1 MSSRLT
7 QLSRSVAGR
16 TAIVTGSASGM
27 GRATAH
33 LFADEGANVVVADLG
48 EERVAAVV
56 DEIAAAHGADR
67 VLGQVTD
74 VADPAALRALV
85 DATVGRFGGLDIVV
99 NNAGISGVSSMF
111 LPEDEFEDVWSRTLA
126 VNLTAYARL
135 VRLALPHLLES
146 DGARIVNIASTE
158 AIVAT
163 GGLPAYSATKAGVT
177 GLTRNLAVELGRH
190 GITANCICPGP
201 INTGMTSS
209 IDDSAKEIYAKRRVP
224 LRRWRS
230 RGGRPDDA
238 EPAPPGGVV
247 PQRGDHPGGR
257 RDDGAPHLNHRDR
270 TSDEPGPADATAVPS
285 G

>member
-1 MSSRLT
+1 MSVIEFPSRAGGNRST
-7 QLSRSVAGR
+7 LSVLQGEFGDLGSV
-16 TAIVTGSASGM
+16 GSGPCRHVSPSCPGPWPAEPPSSPARRRGW
-27 GRATAH
+27 ATAH

-209 IDDSAKEIYAKRRVP
+209 IDDSAKEI
-224 LRRWRS
+224 
-230 RGGRPDDA
+230 
-238 EPAPPGGVV
+238 
-247 PQRGDHPGGR
+247 
-257 RDDGAPHLNHRDR
+257 
-270 TSDEPGPADATAVPS
+270 
-285 G
+285 